1 MSTDPIRDAETP
13 AGAERIRAQDAAQ
26 PLREAAERRTLRA
39 WATAVDL
46 ALYKK
51 IRALAVDPQ
60 RTKYVKAY
68 SALGEHG
75 ALWLALGT
83 LGTVVDSRRRP
94 QWRKATITVG
104 AAYLT
109 STSIKVAIGRQRP
122 AVEDLPHLMA
132 TPTGLSF
139 PSSHSSSS
147 FAAAQA
153 FGCLVPAGPLYAGA
167 VSMALSRLYLGVHY
181 PSDIAA
187 GAALG
192 TVLGRWLGR

>member
-1 MSTDPIRDAETP
+1 MSGEPELEPENLDSHRRVQQE
-13 AGAERIRAQDAAQ
+13 DAAA
-26 PLREAAERRTLRA
+26 PLREAAERQTLKA

-51 IRALAVDPQ
+51 IRALAVDPD
-60 RTKYVKAY
+60 RTRYVKAY
-68 SALGEHG
+68 SSLGEHG
-75 ALWLALGT
+75 AVWLGL
-83 LGTVVDSRRRP
+83 
-94 QWRKATITVG
+94 G
-104 AAYLT
+104 AAGALLDRPRRARWRRATVTVAGAYLI
-109 STSIKVAIGRQRP
+109 STTIKVAIGRKRP
-122 AVEDLPHLMA
+122 AVEDLPHLMQ

-153 FGCLVPAGPLYAGA
+153 YGTLLPAGPLYVAA
-167 VSMALSRLYLGVHY
+167 ASMAFTRLYLGVHY

-192 TVLGRWLGR
+192 TFLGRFGR

>member
-1 MSTDPIRDAETP
+1 MSTPTSNAS
-13 AGAERIRAQDAAQ
+13 ASSAQADAAE
-26 PLREAAERRTLRA
+26 PLREAAERRSLRA
-39 WATAVDL
+39 WANAVDL
-46 ALYKK
+46 ALYRKF
-51 IRALAVDPQ
+51 RALARSPE
-60 RTKYVKAY
+60 RTRYVKAY
-68 SALGEHG
+68 SHLGEHG
-75 ALWLALGT
+75 MLWYGLGAAGFV
-83 LGTVVDSRRRP
+83 LDAGRRD
-94 QWRKATITVG
+94 QWRRAGLTVG

-109 STSIKVAIGRQRP
+109 STSIKVAIGRKRP

-147 FAAAQA
+147 FAAAQS
-153 FGCLVPAGPLYAGA
+153 FGALIPAGPLYVAA